1 MIRINVILIGK
12 FKKIKQLL
20 NRGYIYKTQS
30 DKIYLENNVK

>member
-1 MIRINVILIGK
+1 
-12 FKKIKQLL
+12 QLA

>member
-1 MIRINVILIGK
+1 
-12 FKKIKQLL
+12 IKQLA

>member
-1 MIRINVILIGK
+1 A
-12 FKKIKQLL
+12 

>member
-1 MIRINVILIGK
+1 
-12 FKKIKQLL
+12 KQLA